1 MSENQENLPA
11 ETGAK
16 IPALINVV
24 EGRGLVPQ
32 NFEGFWRLANIMSGS
47 GFVPRDIAGKP
58 EAVFVCLQFGAEVG
72 LSPMQSVQNI
82 AVVNGRPSIWGDAMI
97 GLVEASGK
105 LEELEEKIEGEG
117 PDAKAVCIVKRK
129 GRKNPVE
136 RSFSMA
142 DAQTA
147 GLAGKS
153 GPWAQ
158 YPKRMLQLRA
168 RSWALRDAF
177 ADVLKGLYSREEA
190 ADIIDITPTASG
202 RYEAKPE
209 PKIENVEVETDEPK
223 ADPRVGAFDEMVG
236 DANDDPL
243 FPVFLEKAAEANGMT
258 VDVMKAEAVK
268 DDAVDDLVA
277 GFDNWKAAQKTKS
290 KPVEPKQPLAEKPTV
305 EKQKYN
311 KNNDLSNTEKQ
322 ADEPDFRSEWIN
334 LKAAGFSTFFHK
346 NLDRFKTASKE
357 IKKEAWDKWQKLY
370 PETPWPWSP
379 NATDNAPNADTD
391 AEIVT
396 TGAGLRVRKSELMD
410 EVLNGPEWSEL
421 MDVMKAHPEAFKRA
435 VGNRIFENYADVETT
450 KRDTLLCAG
459 VISTDDGIPQG

>member
-1 MSENQENLPA
+1 MTEENKEKLPA

-16 IPALINVV
+16 VPALINVV

-105 LEELEEKIEGEG
+105 LEDIEEKIEGEG
-117 PDAKAVCIVKRK
+117 AGAVAFCSVKRK
-129 GRKNPVE
+129 GREKLVV

-142 DAQTA
+142 HAKTA

-153 GPWAQ
+153 GPWTQ
-158 YPKRMLQLRA
+158 YPKRMIQLRA

-190 ADIIDITPTASG
+190 ADIIDITPTPSG
-202 RYEAKPE
+202 RYEATAKPE
-209 PKIENVEVETDEPK
+209 PKIENVEVEPDEPK

-236 DANDDPL
+236 KYNDDPL
-243 FPVFLEKAAEANGMT
+243 FPVFLGKAAEANGMT
-258 VDVMKAEAVK
+258 VDALKVETVNEDQVEQFLDGFSIWK
-268 DDAVDDLVA
+268 DKQRA
-277 GFDNWKAAQKTKS
+277 KS
-290 KPVEPKQPLAEKPTV
+290 KPVEPK
-305 EKQKYN
+305 
-311 KNNDLSNTEKQ
+311 TEPEPP

-334 LKAAGFSTFFHK
+334 LKGPGFSTFVHK
-346 NLDRFKTASKE
+346 NLDRFKTAAKG

-370 PETPWPWSP
+370 PETPWPGSP
-379 NATDNAPNADTD
+379 KETDNAPKADAD
-391 AEIVT
+391 AEILT

-410 EVLNGPEWSEL
+410 EVLNSPEWSDL
-421 MDVMKAHPEAFKRA
+421 MDIMKAHPDAFSRA
-435 VGNRIFENYADVETT
+435 AGNRIFENYADVETT
-450 KRDTLLCAG
+450 KRDTLLVAG
-459 VISTDDGIPQG
+459 VADNSDGIPKG

>member
-1 MSENQENLPA
+1 MTEENKENLPA

-16 IPALINVV
+16 VPALINVV

-105 LEELEEKIEGEG
+105 LDDIEEKIEGEG
-117 PDAKAVCIVKRK
+117 ADAVAFCSVKRK
-129 GRKNPVE
+129 GREKLVV
-136 RSFSMA
+136 RQFSMA
-142 DAQTA
+142 DAKTA
-147 GLAGKS
+147 GLAGKT

-190 ADIIDITPTASG
+190 ADIIDITPTPSG
-202 RYEAKPE
+202 RYEATAKPE
-209 PKIENVEVETDEPK
+209 PKIENVEVEPDEPK
-223 ADPRVGAFDEMVG
+223 ADPRAGAFDEMVG
-236 DANDDPL
+236 KYNDDPL

-258 VDVMKAEAVK
+258 VDALKVETVK
-268 DDAVDDLVA
+268 EDQVEQFLD
-277 GFDNWKAAQKTKS
+277 GFAIWKDKQRAKS
-290 KPVEPKQPLAEKPTV
+290 KPVAQKVEEPGTKP
-305 EKQKYN
+305 EPP
-311 KNNDLSNTEKQ
+311 

-334 LKAAGFSTFFHK
+334 LKGPGFSTFVHK
-346 NLDRFKTASKE
+346 NLDRFKTATKE

-370 PETPWPWSP
+370 PETPWPGSP
-379 NATDNAPNADTD
+379 KETDNAPKADAD
-391 AEIVT
+391 AEILT
-396 TGAGLRVRKSELMD
+396 TGAGLRVRKSETMD

-421 MDVMKAHPEAFKRA
+421 MDIMKAHPEAFNRA

-450 KRDTLLCAG
+450 MRDTLLIAG
-459 VISTDDGIPQG
+459 VADNNDGIPQG

>member
-1 MSENQENLPA
+1 MTENKENLPA

-16 IPALINVV
+16 VPALINVV

-105 LEELEEKIEGEG
+105 LEDLDEKIEGEG
-117 PDAKAVCIVKRK
+117 PDAVAFCSVKRK
-129 GRKNPVE
+129 GREKYVE

-142 DAQTA
+142 DAKTA
-147 GLAGKS
+147 GLAEKS
-153 GPWAQ
+153 GPWTQ

-190 ADIIDITPTASG
+190 ADIIDITPTPSG
-202 RYEAKPE
+202 RYESKQE
-209 PKIENVEVETDEPK
+209 PKIENVDFEPDEPK
-223 ADPRVGAFDEMVG
+223 AALRPSIVFDECIKPSV
-236 DANDDPL
+236 ADDPL

-258 VDVMKAEAVK
+258 VDDMKAEAVK

-277 GFDNWKAAQKTKS
+277 GFEIWKTAQKAKS
-290 KPVEPKQPLAEKPTV
+290 KPVQKPEPTK
-305 EKQKYN
+305 
-311 KNNDLSNTEKQ
+311 TEPP

-334 LKAAGFSTFFHK
+334 LKAAGFSTFVHK

-357 IKKEAWDKWQKLY
+357 IKKEAWEKWQKLY
-370 PETPWPWSP
+370 PNELWPGLP
-379 NATDNAPNADTD
+379 KATDNAPKADAD
-391 AEIVT
+391 ANIVT

-421 MDVMKAHPEAFKRA
+421 MDIMKAYPEAFKRA
-435 VGNRIFENYADVETT
+435 VGNRIFENYADVESTR
-450 KRDTLLCAG
+450 RDTLLCAG
-459 VISTDDGIPQG
+459 IISTDDGIPEG